1 MITDLPVGGG
11 QAVGGGFLV
20 AVMVAIIKGG
30 PSAWKWLKS
39 IWRAQ
44 TEVDLR
50 KSQIFEIAQ
59 DGVVKWGEKMVAD
72 NDALRGRNAELQVEV
87 DELRERLNV
96 ALDKIGDLQR
106 ANRELGA
113 RLQRLE
119 DHGHL

>member
-1 MITDLPVGGG
+1 MIGDLPVGGG
-11 QAVGGGFLV
+11 QVVGGSFLI

-39 IWRAQ
+39 IWQTQ
-44 TEVDLR
+44 TETELR

-72 NDALRGRNAELQVEV
+72 NDNLRQRNTELQAEV
-87 DELRERLNV
+87 DELRDRLNV

-119 DHGHL
+119 DNGRR